1 MYLVMKLQTI
11 SFLTALAWTKCTRIP
26 DRGLNLPPT
35 QGTTRDGA
43 FFPGKYQYEYHP
55 DQVTR
60 ATSTAGFS
68 SIRLAVNVETAND
81 LQALQRHK
89 AYIDAVGGRG
99 IICMFDTSLHNG
111 TSWPRSGRLTGK
123 VEKVAEAWQNVHR
136 VFASYG
142 ENVMYEIFNEPWGYK
157 NNAVEYVADMKRVI
171 ELAQLPH
178 DRCILAGLYGS
189 ADVQSVARAG
199 WSGNLAYHTYVFW
212 LPEGSR
218 TREKFSERIQQDLA
232 NLSSRVFITE
242 FGVGLDG
249 LNADIDT
256 DEFAQDVVSTRYTGN
271 FGKQAVVGDWQNE
284 NPALDTD
291 YRVLCEKHPNNKW
304 CKRRASLLQGPNN
317 LGADVAA
324 QTGAAVANSPAKS
337 YQEDTMAFLRGLRD
351 ALLVF
356 KKKQVGVKGLFH
368 WHGWHNGDTWDFWD
382 AANAR
387 SSRLIQMIM
396 VDLGESTAAPVN
408 DPFENPDPYMS
419 EDFVKDEQSVHMVVI
434 KDLGPPVLAAC
445 PAECAVGK
453 CQTGSEAQI
462 GGKHTTGNFCTHN
475 CSVPYSGMRYCGAG
489 ADYATVGAIDC
500 SGCARPARC
509 AGLPCWSEKAVA
521 ARSANKQSSLSGF
534 LAP

>member
-1 MYLVMKLQTI
+1 MKLRRI
-11 SFLTALAWTKCTRIP
+11 ALLAAFALAESARTP

-43 FFPGKYQYEYHP
+43 FFPGLYNYEYHP

-60 ATSTAGFS
+60 ATSFAGFS

-81 LQALQRHK
+81 LQALQKHK

-99 IICMFDTSLHNG
+99 VICMFDTALKNG
-111 TSWPRSGRLTGK
+111 TSWPRIGGAMGK
-123 VEKVAEAWQNVHR
+123 VEQIAGAWRNVHK
-136 VFASYG
+136 VFAAYG
-142 ENVMYEIFNEPWGYK
+142 DRVMYEIFNEPWGYK
-157 NNAVEYVADMKRVI
+157 ANAIAYVADMKKII

-189 ADVQSVARAG
+189 ADVQSVVRAG
-199 WSGNLAYHTYVFW
+199 WTGYLAYHTYVFW

-249 LNADIDT
+249 LKADIDT
-256 DEFAQDVVSTRYTGN
+256 DELAQDVVSTRYTGD
-271 FGKQAVVGDWQNE
+271 FGKQAAIGDWQNE
-284 NPALDTD
+284 NPEINSEYKDI
-291 YRVLCEKHPNNKW
+291 CEKHPDNKW
-304 CKRRASLLQGPNN
+304 CKEHISLMQGPNN
-317 LGADVAA
+317 LGADVVA
-324 QTGAAVANSPAKS
+324 QTGAAVAANSPANI
-337 YQEDTMAFLRGLRD
+337 YHEDTMAFLRGLRD

-356 KKKQVGVKGLFH
+356 KKQQAGVQGLFH

-387 SSRLIQMIM
+387 SSRMIQMMM
-396 VDLGESTAAPVN
+396 VDLGEGAPDLVD
-408 DPFENPDPYMS
+408 DPFSNPDSYMS

-434 KDLGPPVLAAC
+434 KDLGPPVLAEC
-445 PAECAVGK
+445 PTECSVK
-453 CQTGSEAQI
+453 QCQTGSEAQI

-475 CSVPYSGMRYCGAG
+475 CSLPYNGVRYCGVG
-489 ADYATVGAIDC
+489 GDYAVLGAIDC

-509 AGLPCWSEKAVA
+509 AGLPCWSDKVVKA
-521 ARSANKQSSLSGF
+521 RNKQRGPVGF
-534 LAP
+534 LTP